1 MGTRSAFQEN
11 SGQHESRKNVTVLFI
26 DLVDSTVLAEN
37 IDPEPL
43 RQIIDRYFAGCAA
56 AVEEHGGVV
65 EKFIGD
71 AVVAVFGAVVS
82 HEDDAVRAIR
92 AAASSLARL
101 AALSAELAAR
111 GPGELAARCG
121 ICSGEVMVVIAP
133 GQDVRVVGDAVNT
146 ASRLQNAARPGR
158 ILISAP
164 TAALARADV
173 ALQPVPP
180 LRLKGK
186 AEPVPAWEVADPFT
200 AGPAPR
206 TRQAP
211 LIGRDAELGELA
223 RGLRRAARD
232 RQPSLAL
239 VLGPPGIGKSR
250 LVREFLTGLAPAAA
264 TVLSGR
270 CSAYGR
276 GITYRPL
283 AEMIRGYPGG
293 WAEVSRLISGS
304 PGAGTLAVR
313 GLAAVAGPPPGQGPD
328 RAAGTGRISPDIDPG
343 PYGKSGSL
351 AAAGVEEIGWAVR
364 CMIRVLGSSRPI
376 VLVWEDLHWAEPTLL
391 DLIEQVAQALDDVPV
406 LQIGVAR
413 TELLETRPAWARA
426 GKSAVV
432 LELPPLTAG
441 QTATLVTELA
451 LTADVYAHQQDDVH
465 AQVAA
470 RCEGNPLFAEL
481 MLDVLAGAAPGAATP
496 PTIQALLGARLDQ
509 LPSGERLALD
519 MAAVIGREFP
529 VELLGAMAQ
538 AEGLASLEA
547 ALEPGQTAAAMLT
560 ARLAGKRLLLPAG
573 SAGFRFAQS
582 LLRDTAYAFTPKAR
596 RQKWHTFLAR
606 WFDRRLRATA
616 AAAAAEE
623 DSMTLAYHVEAAS
636 LLRRELLGS
645 GPGLEDLAATAANV
659 LTTAGM
665 DALARKDLPA
675 AVTLLE
681 RGRGLLPSGDPRHLS
696 LALRVCDAA
705 VGLWDEPRCLATL
718 ESARAAL
725 PDDARAGRICAIQRS
740 IVQLRLGSS
749 LPRTVAAE
757 AVRTEA
763 DMAADPGDDLGW
775 CRYHQLAA
783 YLHLTAERMAE
794 AETSLRQGLTRA
806 RALRDRYEEERLL
819 CALCEVTRWTAAPV
833 EAGLELCADLASRL
847 AANRAL
853 LVPVLVS
860 QAHLNA
866 LAGALG
872 DARQALS
879 LAYDYA
885 SDLRLELAVAAI
897 METSGLVESLAGAHR
912 AAENH
917 YRRGAA
923 MLRAAGQLRDA
934 QALEAAAA
942 RAVLDQ
948 GRPASAELAALAA
961 EQEQLSPQV
970 RIMVTALAARHASAE
985 GRHDRAVRLARE
997 AWPYGLTADD
1007 PCLGAFVLLDVSGV
1021 LAAAGQAGPAE
1032 TAAAQALARL
1042 EAKGATLPAGQ
1053 ARDVLRR
1060 LAGSV
1065 GPPGRQP
1072 DDSAAPHPGG
1082 GHD

>member
-1 MGTRSAFQEN
+1 
-11 SGQHESRKNVTVLFI
+11 
-26 DLVDSTVLAEN
+26 
-37 IDPEPL
+37 
-43 RQIIDRYFAGCAA
+43 
-56 AVEEHGGVV
+56 
-65 EKFIGD
+65 
-71 AVVAVFGAVVS
+71 
-82 HEDDAVRAIR
+82 
-92 AAASSLARL
+92 
-101 AALSAELAAR
+101 
-111 GPGELAARCG
+111 
-121 ICSGEVMVVIAP
+121 
-133 GQDVRVVGDAVNT
+133 
-146 ASRLQNAARPGR
+146 
-158 ILISAP
+158 
-164 TAALARADV
+164 
-173 ALQPVPP
+173 
-180 LRLKGK
+180 
-186 AEPVPAWEVADPFT
+186 
-200 AGPAPR
+200 
-206 TRQAP
+206 
-211 LIGRDAELGELA
+211 
-223 RGLRRAARD
+223 
-232 RQPSLAL
+232 
-239 VLGPPGIGKSR
+239 
-250 LVREFLTGLAPAAA
+250 
-264 TVLSGR
+264 
-270 CSAYGR
+270 
-276 GITYRPL
+276 
-283 AEMIRGYPGG
+283 
-293 WAEVSRLISGS
+293 
-304 PGAGTLAVR
+304 
-313 GLAAVAGPPPGQGPD
+313 
-328 RAAGTGRISPDIDPG
+328 
-343 PYGKSGSL
+343 
-351 AAAGVEEIGWAVR
+351 
-364 CMIRVLGSSRPI
+364 
-376 VLVWEDLHWAEPTLL
+376 
-391 DLIEQVAQALDDVPV
+391 
-406 LQIGVAR
+406 
-413 TELLETRPAWARA
+413 
-426 GKSAVV
+426 
-432 LELPPLTAG
+432 
-441 QTATLVTELA
+441 
-451 LTADVYAHQQDDVH
+451 
-465 AQVAA
+465 
-470 RCEGNPLFAEL
+470 

-509 LPSGERLALD
+509 LPGGERLALD

-529 VELLGAMAQ
+529 VELLGAMAE

-606 WFDRRLRATA
+606 WFDSRLRAAAEA
-616 AAAAAEE
+616 AAQE

-645 GPGLEDLAATAANV
+645 GPDLEDLAATAANV

-705 VGLWDEPRCLATL
+705 VGLWDEQRCLATL

-725 PDDARAGRICAIQRS
+725 PDDTRAGRICAIQRS

-749 LPRTVAAE
+749 IPRTVAAE

-763 DMAADPGDDLGW
+763 NMAADPGDDLGW

-783 YLHLTAERMAE
+783 YLHLSAERMAE
-794 AETSLRQGLTRA
+794 AETSLRQGLARA
-806 RALRDRYEEERLL
+806 RSLRDRYEEERLL
-819 CALCEVTRWTAAPV
+819 CALCEVTRWTSAPV
-833 EAGLELCADLASRL
+833 EAGLELCAELSSRL
-847 AANRAL
+847 AGNRAL

-872 DARQALS
+872 DARQALA
-879 LAYDYA
+879 LAHGYA
-885 SDLRLELAVAAI
+885 SDLRLDLAVAAI

-970 RIMVTALAARHASAE
+970 RLMVTALEARHASAQ
-985 GRHDRAVRLARE
+985 GRHDRAVPLARE
-997 AWPYGLTADD
+997 AWPDGLSADD
-1007 PCLGAFVLLDVSGV
+1007 PCLGACVLLEVSGV
-1021 LAAAGQAGPAE
+1021 LAAAGQPEQAE
-1032 TAAAQALARL
+1032 IAAAQALARL
-1042 EAKGATLPAGQ
+1042 EAKGATLPAAQ

-1060 LAGSV
+1060 LAGSA
-1065 GPPGRQP
+1065 GPPGLPP

-1082 GHD
+1082 GHA